1 MPSLLGITG
10 YSGAGKTTAIEHL
23 IATCGVDRIY
33 VGQLIADE
41 VVRLGMPPGPASEK
55 TVRKHLRE
63 RDGMEALAVL
73 VAPTVRSSL
82 ALGRPVII
90 DAVCCLQE
98 MEYYRQIFDQDAL
111 LVSVST
117 SFDIRANRLGV
128 RAEKPMTVEE
138 LLERDVLENTFL
150 RTDLAIAA
158 ASIAICNDGALGE
171 LHQLLDDQVRHLV
184 V

>member
-1 MPSLLGITG
+1 
-10 YSGAGKTTAIEHL
+10 
-23 IATCGVDRIY
+23 
-33 VGQLIADE
+33 
-41 VVRLGMPPGPASEK
+41 MPPGPASEK
-55 TVRKHLRE
+55 TVRKNLRK

-73 VAPTVRSSL
+73 VAPAVRSSL

-98 MEYYRQIFDQDAL
+98 MEYYRQTFDQGAP

-117 SFDIRANRLGV
+117 SFDIRANRVGV

-158 ASIAICNDGALGE
+158 ASTAICNDGASEMEQFGFANWERELGCS
-171 LHQLLDDQVRHLV
+171 HCPV
-184 V
+184 